1 MNKHFLKSFFSTA
14 ALTAALVLT
23 GCAVPAQT
31 AAPTPAVPPATMTL
45 ATTTSTNDTG
55 LLTAI
60 LPDFERKYN
69 VKVKVVAVGT
79 GQALKLGED
88 GNADVVLVHARA
100 QEDNFVNSGFGIN
113 RHDVMVNDFVLV
125 GPTADPAKVKGEAI
139 AANALRKIA
148 DAKANFAS
156 RGDNS
161 GTHTK
166 EKDLWKIAATTPVS
180 STTGWY
186 YAVGQGM
193 GETLTFANEKAAYT
207 LTDRGTWLAQ
217 KSRLS
222 GLGIIVGGERVEQN
236 ADPALQN
243 PYGVIPVNPAKHPNI
258 KANLAEQF
266 AAWITSPE
274 TQKAIG
280 LFGVEQFGQPLFRP
294 VVK

>member
-1 MNKHFLKSFFSTA
+1 MNKHFLKSFFSTT

-23 GCAVPAQT
+23 SCAVPAQT
-31 AAPTPAVPPATMTL
+31 AAPTPAVPPANMTL

-113 RHDVMVNDFVLV
+113 RRDVMVNDFVLV

-222 GLGIIVGGERVEQN
+222 GLGIVVGGERVEQN

-266 AAWITSPE
+266 ATWITSPE

>member
-1 MNKHFLKSFFSTA
+1 MNKHFLKSFFSTT

-23 GCAVPAQT
+23 SCAVPAQT
-31 AAPTPAVPPATMTL
+31 AAPTPAVPPANMTL

-113 RHDVMVNDFVLV
+113 RRDVMVNDFVLV

-222 GLGIIVGGERVEQN
+222 GLGIVVGGERVEQN